1 MNKKIMQEVYCPKV
15 ENLFFENPV
24 QPGNELNFGFNP
36 NYQQCGYHYDKE
48 MFYLIDFWNIKE
60 NKYYISSYG
69 RIFSNTREGREM
81 QSVSA
86 NNNLYRRLILRTN
99 DGGRASFS
107 VHRLVAMAF
116 LPKTIEDIILNR
128 DIVNHKNLIQ
138 CDNYYKN
145 LEWVTEAEN
154 TQHAFDNNAHGKID
168 IMKKP
173 NKSSDWGTRRTG
185 DKASMT
191 RITDEQVHIIC
202 QNIIQGKS
210 YAECCIAAGLEN
222 NERNR
227 NVICNIAA
235 GKRRNDIGRK
245 YGIIEQ
251 TKLTKDIKKR
261 DHLVI
266 PVCKLLE
273 QGYSIV
279 AITKMLDIDEKYDR
293 ARMFVSSIKNRKSY
307 TDISKDFNF

>member
-1 MNKKIMQEVYCPKV
+1 MNENEKIMQEIYCPKV
-15 ENLFFENPV
+15 ENLFFQNPV
-24 QPGNELNFGFNP
+24 QPGNELNYGFNP

-48 MFYLIDFWNIKE
+48 MFYLIDFWNIKD

-81 QSVSA
+81 CPVYD
-86 NNNLYRRLILRTN
+86 NGYLRIILYTN
-99 DGGRASFS
+99 ERKKKSFKI
-107 VHRLVAMAF
+107 HRLVAMAF
-116 LPKTIEDIILNR
+116 IPKSLEDILLKR
-128 DIVNHKNLIQ
+128 DIVNHKNLIRSN
-138 CDNYYKN
+138 NYYKN
-145 LEWVTEAEN
+145 LEWVTESEN
-154 TQHAFDNNAHGKID
+154 TQHAFDNNAHGKIA

-173 NKSSDWGTRRTG
+173 AKLSEWGDRRTG

-202 QNIIQGKS
+202 QNLIQGKS

-222 NERNR
+222 NARNR

-235 GKRRNDIGRK
+235 GKRRNDIAML
-245 YGIIEQ
+245 YGIVEQ
-251 TKLTKDIKKR
+251 YKKTKDIKKR
-261 DHLVI
+261 VHLVI

>member
-1 MNKKIMQEVYCPKV
+1 MNQQIMQEIYCPKL
-15 ENLFFENPV
+15 ENLFFDNPV
-24 QPGNELNFGFNP
+24 QPGNVLEYGFNP
-36 NYQQCGYHYDKE
+36 NYQQCGYHYGRE
-48 MFYLIDFWNIKE
+48 MFYLIDFWNIKD

-81 QSVSA
+81 QTLINS
-86 NNNLYRRLILRTN
+86 NNLYRRIILRTN
-99 DGGRASFS
+99 DDGKASFS

-116 LPKTIEDIILNR
+116 IPKSLEDILLHR

-145 LEWVTEAEN
+145 LEWVTESEN
-154 TQHAFDNNAHGKID
+154 TQHAFDNNAHGKIA

-173 NKSSDWGTRRTG
+173 NKLSEWGVRKTG

-191 RITDEQVHIIC
+191 RISDEQVHIIC
-202 QNIIQGKS
+202 QNLIEGKS

-222 NERNR
+222 NDRNR

-235 GKRRNDIGRK
+235 GKRRNDIAML
-245 YGIIEQ
+245 YGIVEQ
-251 TKLTKDIKKR
+251 TKKTKDIKKR

-279 AITKMLDIDEKYDR
+279 AITKMLDIDENYDR

-307 TDISKDFNF
+307 TEISKDFNF